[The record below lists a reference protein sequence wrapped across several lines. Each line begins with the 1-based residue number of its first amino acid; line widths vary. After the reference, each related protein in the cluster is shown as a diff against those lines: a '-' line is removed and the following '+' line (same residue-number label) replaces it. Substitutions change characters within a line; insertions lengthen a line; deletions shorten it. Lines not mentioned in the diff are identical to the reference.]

1 MKVLGIDPGGTQ
13 TGLVVVELDGSQ
25 RRAPR
30 VARAV
35 LIERGAGETE
45 AAYVGEVC
53 AAVRE
58 LGEGCQVVGV
68 EGLVVPT
75 PHLRVIAL
83 AGLLGAAVVLG
94 AVLATERG
102 AVVVP
107 PGGNGSGPLRAY
119 PGELVGPGEARGAG
133 WRRHL
138 RSAWDIALAA
148 ASAERK
154 GAVA

>member
-1 MKVLGIDPGGTQ
+1 MRVLGIDPGGTQ
-13 TGLVVVELDGSQ
+13 TGMVVVELDARSGA
-25 RRAPR
+25 APR

-35 LIERGAGETE
+35 LVERGSEQGEGE
-45 AAYVGEVC
+45 YVGEVC

-58 LGEGCQVVGV
+58 LGEGCAVVGV
-68 EGLVVPT
+68 EGLVTPT

-94 AVLATERG
+94 AVLAVAPG

-107 PGGNGSGPLRAY
+107 PGGNGSGPLAAY
-119 PGELVGPGEARGAG
+119 PRELVGPGERSGAG

-138 RSAWDIALAA
+138 RSAWDVALAA
-148 ASAERK
+148 ASVERK
-154 GAVA
+154 GAA